1 MSGIDVPPGAT
12 TSAPAGSAKDVGVKK
27 SRPVVQAENVTV
39 AFGREGDPQRVI
51 ALQNA
56 SLTVQKGELV
66 SLIGPSG
73 CGKSSLLNII
83 GGLAK
88 ATTGSVLVDGEPVT
102 GPSPQK
108 IAYVFQESTLYPWK
122 NVFENVKLGMAFQGV
137 ARSERDDR
145 AAEALKTVGLT
156 SFAQHLPSQLSG
168 GMKQRVQLARAL
180 SLETDIILMDEPFAA
195 LDEQTRMVLGEELSI
210 LLAKTGKTIIFVTH
224 SLVEAVF
231 LADRIAVFSARPGRI
246 MTEIVVEEEHPRR
259 PEFMMAPKL
268 HSLRDELYGLLR
280 EEIKKTIGIGH

>member
-1 MSGIDVPPGAT
+1 MTAINARQR
-12 TSAPAGSAKDVGVKK
+12 TSDDHEAGGEAGTQP
-27 SRPVVQAENVTV
+27 SRPVVEVEDVTV
-39 AFGREGDPQRVI
+39 AFGAEGSPHRVV

-56 SLTVQKGELV
+56 SLRINKGELV

-88 ATTGSVLVDGEPVT
+88 ATSGRVLVDGEPVT
-102 GPSPQK
+102 GPSPRK
-108 IAYVFQESTLYPWK
+108 IAYVFQENTLYPWK
-122 NVFENVKLGMAFQGV
+122 TVIENVKLGMTFQGV
-137 ARSERDDR
+137 PRAERDDR
-145 AAEALKTVGLT
+145 AADALKTVGMT
-156 SFAQHLPSQLSG
+156 SFAHHYPSQLSG

-180 SLETDIILMDEPFAA
+180 SLQTEILLMDEPFAA

-231 LADRIAVFSARPGRI
+231 LADRIAVFSVRPGRI
-246 MTEIVVEEEHPRR
+246 MAELVVDEAHPRR

-268 HSLRDELYGLLR
+268 HKLRDELYGLLR
-280 EEIKKTIGIGH
+280 EEIKKTIEISQ